1 VVEPPASE
9 AELWLRV
16 VRLRGVALSALAES
30 CGVVWRDPTRWKG
43 QAGQLVERA
52 LGASSGS
59 DGEPDFAGLGIECK
73 TVPLDHRGRPAQSTW
88 VTRVPLLDDQERW
101 ATSRVRRKLA
111 RVLWV
116 SLLPD
121 GTVGE
126 ARLWS
131 PTAEEEARLKSDW
144 EDLMELVVT
153 GRLDEI
159 HAGLGEVLQI
169 RPKAATAQSRAP
181 GLDADGHRADVLPLG
196 FYLRASFTRSLL
208 PRSLRDVAAL
218 PKLD

>member
-1 VVEPPASE
+1 MREPPASE
-9 AELWLRV
+9 AELWQRAV
-16 VRLRGVALSALAES
+16 ALRGRTLAHLAEVS
-30 CGVVWRDPTRWKG
+30 GTRLRDPTRWKG

-52 LGASSGS
+52 LGATAGS

-73 TVPLDHRGRPAQSTW
+73 TVPLDHRGLPAQSTW

-101 ATSRVRRKLA
+101 PSSRVRRKLA
-111 RVLWV
+111 RVLWMP
-116 SLLPD
+116 LLPE
-121 GTVGE
+121 GTVGQPL
-126 ARLWS
+126 LWS
-131 PTAEEEARLKSDW
+131 PSLAEEALLRADW

-181 GLDADGHRADVLPLG
+181 GLDADGHRTEVMPLG
-196 FYLRASFTRSLL
+196 FYLRTTFTRRVL
-208 PRSLRDVAAL
+208 AGQG
-218 PKLD
+218 